1 MLIAALAVPATTW
14 WVSVRY
20 YKEAHQEKQE
30 SAATSQIWETMYQ
43 EQRKRMLEDVREEV
57 TIEGVPEVRST
68 WNGPMDPDSFW
79 NGQMQQANKTL
90 ILHQL
95 PALNAR
101 YAPPVERRLP
111 GR

>member
-20 YKEAHQEKQE
+20 YSAHQEKQE
-30 SAATSQIWETMYQ
+30 SAAADQTWKPMLQ
-43 EQRKRMLEDVREEV
+43 EQRRRMLEDVRQET
-57 TIEGVPEVRST
+57 TIEGMPEVRRA
-68 WNGPMDPDSFW
+68 WNGPMDPDNFW

-95 PALNAR
+95 TALNASD
-101 YAPPVERRLP
+101 APPTERRLP
-111 GR
+111 DR